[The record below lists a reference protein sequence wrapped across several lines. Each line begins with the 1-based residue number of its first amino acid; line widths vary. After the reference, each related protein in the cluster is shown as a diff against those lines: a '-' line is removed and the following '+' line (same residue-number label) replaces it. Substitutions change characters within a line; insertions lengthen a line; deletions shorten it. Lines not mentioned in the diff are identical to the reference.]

1 MSPEILGLVLLGF
14 MLTFIFIGFP
24 VSFTLI
30 ILGFVFGYIVLGQ
43 RVFYLITYQVMA
55 TMAEQVLAAVT
66 LFLLMGFIL
75 ERSGLMTR
83 LFRAVQLLTGPVHGS
98 LYLAALLSATLFA
111 ACTGIVTSGVVVIG
125 LMAAPRMMA
134 SKYDARLSAGAITA
148 GGTLG
153 ILIPPS
159 VMLVVMGPILGVSIV
174 RLFAAAFLPGFVLSS
189 LFIGYCLIRSALQ
202 PRLGPA
208 LPLEE
213 RSPSILYSLKEFSIG
228 LIPISTLILAT
239 LGSILSGFATP
250 TEGAAVGCVGA
261 VLLVASY
268 RKLDWAMFKE
278 AIFRTVESAAMIMF
292 LIAGSNFLGAVFSRL
307 GTPGLIAEWMLGF
320 HLAPIAYLVAIL
332 VILFVLGWP
341 LEWIPIVVIIL
352 PMFLPL
358 VHALEVNMVWFSIVV
373 AVTLQTCW
381 LSPPVAMS
389 AYYLQTVVPDWSLK
403 DIYIG
408 MVQFMALQIAGVAI
422 VLSFPQLSLVLPNLW
437 YGS

>member
-1 MSPEILGLVLLGF
+1 MSPEVLGLILLGF
-14 MLTFIFIGFP
+14 MLTFIFVGFP

-30 ILGFVFGYIVLGQ
+30 ILGLVFGYIVLGQ

-55 TMAEQVLAAVT
+55 TMMEQVLAAVT

-83 LFRAVQLLTGPVHGS
+83 LFKAIQLLAGGVRGS
-98 LYLAALLSATLFA
+98 LYLAALLAATLFA

-125 LMAAPRMMA
+125 LMAAPRMKE
-134 SKYDARLSAGAITA
+134 SKYDVQLSAGAITA

-174 RLFAAAFLPGFVLSS
+174 RLFAAAFLPGFVLSV

-208 LPLEE
+208 LPPEE
-213 RSPSILYSLKEFSIG
+213 RSPSILYSLKELSIG

-268 RKLDWAMFKE
+268 RQLNWTMFKD
-278 AIFRTVESAAMIMF
+278 AIFRTVESTAMIMF

-307 GTPGLIAEWMLGF
+307 GTPGLIANWMLGF
-320 HLAPIAYLVAIL
+320 HLAPMAYLVVIL

-358 VHALEVNMVWFSIVV
+358 INALGVDMVWFSIVV

-408 MVQFMALQIAGVAI
+408 MVQFMVLQLVGVAI
-422 VLSFPQLSLVLPNLW
+422 VLSFPQLSLFLPNLW
-437 YGS
+437 YGT

>member
-1 MSPEILGLVLLGF
+1 MSPEVLGLVLLGF
-14 MLTFIFIGFP
+14 MLTFIFLGFP

-43 RVFYLITYQVMA
+43 RVFYLITHQVIG

-83 LFRAVQLLTGPVHGS
+83 LFKAVQLLAGGVKGS

-111 ACTGIVTSGVVVIG
+111 AATGIVTSGVVIIG
-125 LMAAPRMMA
+125 LMAAPRMKE
-134 SKYDARLSAGAITA
+134 SGYDVQLSAGAITA

-159 VMLVVMGPILGVSIV
+159 VMLVVMGPILRVSIV

-189 LFIGYCLIRSALQ
+189 LFMAYCLIRSAFQ

-208 LPLEE
+208 LPPEE

-239 LGSILSGFATP
+239 LGSILTGFATP
-250 TEGAAVGCVGA
+250 TEGAAIGCVGA

-278 AIFRTVESAAMIMF
+278 AIFRTVESTAMIMF

-307 GTPGLIAEWMLGF
+307 GTPGLIADWMLGF
-320 HLAPIAYLVAIL
+320 QLAPMAYLVAIL

-358 VHALEVNMVWFSIVV
+358 IHELGVNMVWFSIVV

-408 MVQFMALQIAGVAI
+408 MVQFMVLQLVGVGI
-422 VLSFPQLSLVLPNLW
+422 ILRFPQISLALPNLL
-437 YGS
+437 YGT

>member
-1 MSPEILGLVLLGF
+1 MSPEVLGLILIGF
-14 MLTFIFIGFP
+14 MLTFIFLGFP

-30 ILGFVFGYIVLGQ
+30 ILGFVFGYIALGQ

-55 TMAEQVLAAVT
+55 TMAEYVLAAVT

-83 LFRAVQLLTGPVHGS
+83 LFHAVQLLTGPMRGS
-98 LYLAALLSATLFA
+98 LYLAAIATATMFA
-111 ACTGIVTSGVVVIG
+111 AATGIVTSGVVIVG
-125 LMAAPRMMA
+125 LMAAPRMKE
-134 SKYDARLSAGAITA
+134 SRYDVQLSAGAITA

-159 VMLVVMGPILGVSIV
+159 VMLVVMGPILAVSIV
-174 RLFAAAFLPGFVLSS
+174 RLFAAAILPGFVLAS
-189 LFIGYCLIRSALQ
+189 LFITYCLIRSALQ
-202 PRLGPA
+202 PRLGPP

-213 RSPSILYSLKEFSIG
+213 RSPSILYSLKELAIG
-228 LIPISTLILAT
+228 LIPISVLITAT
-239 LGSILSGFATP
+239 LGSILIGFATP
-250 TEGAAVGCVGA
+250 TEGAAIGCVGA

-268 RKLDWAMFKE
+268 RKLNWGLFKD
-278 AIFRTVESAAMIMF
+278 AIFRTAESAAMIMF

-307 GTPGLIAEWMLGF
+307 GTPGLIADWMLGF
-320 HLAPIAYLVAIL
+320 NLTPTAYLVIIL
-332 VILFVLGWP
+332 VVLFVLGWP

-358 VHALEVNMVWFSIVV
+358 VHELGVNMVWFSIVV

-408 MVQFMALQIAGVAI
+408 MVQFMVLQIVGVAI
-422 VLSFPQLSLVLPNLW
+422 ILSFPQISLFLPNLI
-437 YGS
+437 YGG

>member
-1 MSPEILGLVLLGF
+1 MSLEIVGLILLGF

-24 VSFTLI
+24 VSFSLI
-30 ILGFVFGYIVLGQ
+30 ILGLVFGYIGLGP
-43 RVFYLITYQVMA
+43 RVFYLITYQVFV
-55 TMAEQVLAAVT
+55 TMEDYILAAVT
-66 LFLLMGFIL
+66 LFLLMGYLL
-75 ERSGLMTR
+75 ERAGLMTR
-83 LFRAVQLLTGPVHGS
+83 LFHAIQLLAGGMRGS

-111 ACTGIVTSGVVVIG
+111 AATGIVTPGVVIIG

-208 LPLEE
+208 LPPEE

>member
-1 MSPEILGLVLLGF
+1 MSLETWGLVLLGF
-14 MLTFIFIGFP
+14 MLTFIFVGFP

-30 ILGFVFGYIVLGQ
+30 ILGFVFGYIALGE
-43 RVFYLITYQVMA
+43 RVFYLITYQVMG
-55 TMAEQVLAAVT
+55 TMMEQVLAAVT
-66 LFLLMGFIL
+66 LFLFMGFVL

-83 LFRAVQLLTGPVHGS
+83 LFKAVQLLCGPMKGS
-98 LYLAALLSATLFA
+98 LYLAGLLSATMFA
-111 ACTGIVTSGVVVIG
+111 AATGIVTSGVVIIG
-125 LMAAPRMMA
+125 LMAAPRMKA
-134 SKYDARLSAGAITA
+134 SGYDTRLSAGAITA

-159 VMLVVMGPILGVSIV
+159 VMLVVMGPVLQVSIV
-174 RLFAAAFLPGFVLSS
+174 RLFAAAILPGFVLSS
-189 LFIGYCLIRSALQ
+189 IFISYCLIRSALK
-202 PRLGPA
+202 PSLGPA

-213 RSPSILYSLKEFSIG
+213 RSPSLAHSLRELALG
-228 LIPISTLILAT
+228 LIPITTLILAT

-250 TEGAAVGCVGA
+250 TEGAAIGCVGA
-261 VLLVASY
+261 LILTLSY
-268 RKLDWAMFKE
+268 RKLNWGMFKE
-278 AIFRTVESAAMIMF
+278 AIFRTVESTAMIMF
-292 LIAGSNFLGAVFSRL
+292 LIAGSNFVGAVFSRL
-307 GTPGLIAEWMLGF
+307 GTPALIAEWMLGF
-320 HLAPIAYLVAIL
+320 NLGPTAYLVVVL

-358 VHALEVNMVWFSIVV
+358 VHTLGFDMVWFSIVV

-408 MVQFMALQIAGVAI
+408 MVQFMVLQLAGVGI
-422 VLSFPQLSLVLPNLW
+422 ILSFPQLSLFLPNLI
-437 YGS
+437 YGA